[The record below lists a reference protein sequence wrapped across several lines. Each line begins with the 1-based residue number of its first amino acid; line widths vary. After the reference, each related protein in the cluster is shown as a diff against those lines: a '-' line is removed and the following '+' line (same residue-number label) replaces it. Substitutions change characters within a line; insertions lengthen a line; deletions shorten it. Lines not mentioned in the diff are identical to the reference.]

1 MSQERLLDKLFE
13 PGKVFTA
20 SNWMSML
27 RLIGSFPL
35 YYLTLHK
42 MIPEV
47 LGLTVFLI
55 FTDFADGYL
64 ARRFG
69 QVSELGKVLDPLAD
83 KFCAAFS
90 FLALYQA
97 YGLPF
102 WILAVIIGRDLL
114 ILLGSAYLIT
124 RLPYV
129 TPSKMAGKIAVTLV
143 AALYLVYLLDVEA
156 LKFPLEISALVMI
169 GASSAQYAYV
179 FWQNSLKPQQS
190 GTDEPTRMD

>member
-1 MSQERLLDKLFE
+1 MSQERLLDRLFT
-13 PGKVFTA
+13 PGKVFTV
-20 SNWMSML
+20 SNLMSFI
-27 RLIGSFPL
+27 RLVGSFPL

-42 MIPEV
+42 MLPEV
-47 LGLTVFLI
+47 LWLTAFLI

-64 ARRFG
+64 ARRFR

-83 KFCAAFS
+83 KFCAALS

-102 WILAVIIGRDLL
+102 WILAVIIGRDVL
-114 ILLGSAYLIT
+114 ILLGSAFLIT

-143 AALYLVYLLDVEA
+143 AGLYLIYLLDVDW
-156 LKFPLEISALVMI
+156 LKLPLEILAIVMI
-169 GASSAQYAYV
+169 AVSSAQYAYI
-179 FWQNSLKPQQS
+179 FWQNSLKHQQAGS
-190 GTDEPTRMD
+190 DETTRVD